1 MNEIQVIGHI
11 NSGSHQ
17 MVRQHFKKMAIPER
31 MQALLKVIPYV
42 DQSPKTLAFFG
53 EHFRLEI
60 GALVMSNLDPDKAT
74 TVYNNAKPVRR

>member
-17 MVRQHFKKMAIPER
+17 TVRQYFKKKAIPER
-31 MQALLKVIPYV
+31 MQARLRVIPYV

-53 EHFRLEI
+53 EHFKLEI
-60 GALVMSNLDPDKAT
+60 GALIMSGYDPAEAA
-74 TVYNNAKPVRR
+74 NAYHLSKPVRR